1 MSELSELFERD
12 PCKLSDQDLQV
23 IIKTMRENQAQYELG
38 AKPAAVAPRPRAVKP
53 KAQVTVEVADLLKD
67 LGL

>member
-12 PCKLSDQDLQV
+12 PLSLSDQDIATIV
-23 IIKTMRENQAQYELG
+23 ARMREAQAQFELG
-38 AKPAAVAPRPRAVKP
+38 LKAPVAPKP
-53 KAQVTVEVADLLKD
+53 KKSTKAETLLKD